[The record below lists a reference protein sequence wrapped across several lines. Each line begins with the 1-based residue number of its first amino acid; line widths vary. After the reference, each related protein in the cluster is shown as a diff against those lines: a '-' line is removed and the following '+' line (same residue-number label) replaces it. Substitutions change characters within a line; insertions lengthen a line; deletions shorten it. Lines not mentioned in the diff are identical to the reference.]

1 MAIERRD
8 PLPPGRY
15 SFNVWHGEDRPK
27 WDAWTRANSNT
38 VRTVSIEPGTAN
50 DWVMFDVLA
59 PTKWVGL
66 GFPDIVTQDV
76 HSQVDQIQAPS
87 ADVLKAQAQKQVQE
101 VWQGA
106 GQALGSATSSVL
118 EGAGGAAAGLAGG
131 LVKQLWPFLLLA
143 GGGFMLYSTF
153 MKKVTGR

>member
-1 MAIERRD
+1 MAVERRD

-15 SFNVWHGEDRPK
+15 SFNVWHGDDKPK
-27 WDAWTRANSNT
+27 WDAWIRSNSNT
-38 VRTVSIEPGTAN
+38 VRTVSIEPGAAN

-66 GFPDIVTQDV
+66 GFPDIVTQNV
-76 HSQVDQIQAPS
+76 KSQADQIQAPS
-87 ADVLKAQAQKQVQE
+87 EDVLRAQAQKQVAD

-143 GGGFMLYSTF
+143 GGGFWVYSTV
-153 MKKVTGR
+153 MKKVKGS

>member
-1 MAIERRD
+1 MALERRD

-15 SFNVWHGEDRPK
+15 SFNVWHGDRAK

-38 VRTVSIEPGTAN
+38 VRTISIESGDAN
-50 DWVMFDVLA
+50 DWVMFDVIA

-66 GFPDIVTQDV
+66 GYPDIVTQNV
-76 HSQVDQIQAPS
+76 KSQADQIQAPS
-87 ADVLKAQAQKQVQE
+87 ADVLRAQAQKQVAD

-131 LVKQLWPFLLLA
+131 LVKELWPILLLA
-143 GGGFMLYSTF
+143 GGGFLLYSTF
-153 MKKVTGR
+153 MRKALGR